1 MKKWLVCLSLCC
13 FCSFSVLATPVTN
26 IRPNLTSTNQLPKY
40 IDMTDDEVR
49 WAMFAI
55 FNSSIDMNNILVS
68 TYRIVSARTEDGW
81 VYVTVK
87 RHTMQSEIK
96 IGKFEKVKEV
106 SIEGG
111 LLKVKYDNEVSFG
124 WKEFGIG
131 AGVGVVL
138 TIIVSA
144 LNK

>member
-1 MKKWLVCLSLCC
+1 
-13 FCSFSVLATPVTN
+13 
-26 IRPNLTSTNQLPKY
+26 
-40 IDMTDDEVR
+40 
-49 WAMFAI
+49 MFII

-68 TYRIVSARTEDGW
+68 PYLIISARTTDGW

-87 RHTMQSEIK
+87 RHILVSEIK

-111 LLKVKYDNEVSFG
+111 MLKVKYDNEVSFG

-138 TIIVSA
+138 TIIITA